1 MTQPS
6 PVRREDSDPLSID
19 LPGLNL
25 LAHAVSAAEHGW
37 HVFPLRPNDKRPAGH
52 AESRCPRT
60 GRCTE
65 GHKTPEQR
73 ATTDPDLLAAAW
85 THAPYNV
92 GIATGPSGLL
102 VVDLDTLK
110 PTDEE
115 GTPDG
120 VALFEALCERAGQAV
135 PLTHRVRTARG
146 GQHLYFTQPDGQRLG
161 NTAGRLGKH
170 IDTRGWGGYVVA
182 PGSTT
187 ADGAYEVLDSR
198 PPAPLPAWILD
209 ALTVRPKPVQAVLA
223 APVPLS
229 VRASRYAAAA
239 LRNETDN
246 VARAADG
253 TRNATL
259 LAAARALGR
268 LVASGDLTRQD
279 VQEALS
285 RAAAGNATQSKRYY
299 DDVITRGL
307 DWSIAHNPVGSRR
320 TA

>member
-1 MTQPS
+1 M
-6 PVRREDSDPLSID
+6 SDLPAID
-19 LPGLNL
+19 LPGLDL
-25 LAHAVSAAEHGW
+25 LAHAVSAAERGW
-37 HVFPLRPNDKRPAGH
+37 HVFPLRPGDKRPAGH

-60 GRCTE
+60 GRCGD

-85 THAPYNV
+85 THAPYNI

-110 PTDEE
+110 ETDEK

-146 GQHLYFTQPDGQRLG
+146 GQHLYFTQPEGQRLG
-161 NTAGRLGKH
+161 NTAGRLGKR

-182 PGSTT
+182 PGSHTPDGPYT
-187 ADGAYEVLDSR
+187 ALDSR

-209 ALTVRPKPVQAVLA
+209 VLTARPKPVQAA

-229 VRASRYAAAA
+229 VKASRYAAAA

-259 LAAARALGR
+259 LSAARALGR
-268 LVASGDLTRQD
+268 LVASGDLARQE
-279 VQEALS
+279 VEQALS
-285 RAAAGNATQSKRYY
+285 RAAAGNATQSQRYY
-299 DDVITRGL
+299 DDIITRGL
-307 DWSIAHNPVGSRR
+307 DWSIAHNLAGGRS
-320 TA
+320 AA

>member
-1 MTQPS
+1 M
-6 PVRREDSDPLSID
+6 SDLPTID
-19 LPGLNL
+19 LPGLDL
-25 LAHAVSAAEHGW
+25 LAHAISAAERGW
-37 HVFPLRPNDKRPAGH
+37 PVFPLRSRDKRPAGH
-52 AESRCPRT
+52 ADSRCPRT
-60 GRCTE
+60 GRCTD

-73 ATTDPDLLAAAW
+73 ATTDHDLLAAAW
-85 THAPYNV
+85 THAPYNI

-120 VALFEALCERAGQAV
+120 VTTFEALCERAGQAV

-146 GQHLYFTQPDGQRLG
+146 GQHLYFTQPDGVRLG

-182 PGSTT
+182 PGSHTL
-187 ADGAYEVLDSR
+187 DGFYEVLDSR

-209 ALTVRPKPVQAVLA
+209 ALTARPKLVQTATA
-223 APVPLS
+223 PPVPLS

-239 LRNETDN
+239 LRNETDS

-268 LVASGDLTRQD
+268 LVASGDLARQD
-279 VQEALS
+279 VEEALR
-285 RAAAGNATQSKRYY
+285 RAAAGNATQSQRYY

-307 DWSIAHNPVGSRR
+307 DWSIAHNPAGARR